1 MAAGRYNFTIEQ
13 GASVDFELAYKDSEG
28 NPVDL
33 TGYQARM
40 QLRPTQFSDTVYI
53 TLSSSLDACG
63 TGLNLSGSSDLNP
76 PTSGTIGVFISAHS
90 SSMLDFTRAY
100 YDLELA
106 YTASSDEYD
115 PKCPIVIRL
124 LEGAVALDRNVTLGN
139 FNFPHIIR

>member
-13 GASVDFELAYKDSEG
+13 GASVNFELAYKDSEG

-40 QLRPTQFSDTVYI
+40 QLRPTQTSDSVYI
-53 TLSSSLDACG
+53 TLSSSLSECG
-63 TGLNLSGSSDLNP
+63 TGLNLSGSNNLNP
-76 PTSGTIGVFISAHS
+76 LTSGTIGVFISAQS

-106 YTASSDEYD
+106 YTSSEVGQGDCAVVE
-115 PKCPIVIRL
+115 RL
-124 LEGAVALDRNVTLGN
+124 LEGAVALDKNVTLGN
-139 FNFPHIIR
+139 FNF